1 MARYFDD
8 AFSQYL
14 QYGTAVVTAAPLTL
28 AAWFNSDD
36 TSINQDLVCI
46 TDTAGDQNYFQ
57 LTASSATRVVAVAR
71 DSAPANTATTST
83 TWSANV
89 WNHACGVFESSTSRL
104 AYLNGGGVGTNSN
117 NRTPAGLDVVS
128 IGRLSRATPANH
140 MSGRIA
146 HAAIWNA
153 ALGADEVVSLAKGF
167 VPWMI
172 RPESLVAYWP
182 IWGNSSP
189 EPDVIGGANATV
201 NGATASAAYPMLI
214 YPTRRKVFSFSAA
227 APTAKLFRQGS
238 LSGLGT
244 GGPFFHDP
252 LAR

>member
-14 QYGTAVVTAAPLTL
+14 EYGTAVVTSAPLTL

-36 TSINQDLVCI
+36 STKSQDLVCI

-57 LTASSATRVVAVAR
+57 LTANSATKVVAVAR
-71 DSAPANTATTST
+71 DSAPANTATTT
-83 TWSANV
+83 TNWSVNT
-89 WNHACGVFESSTSRL
+89 WHHACGVFESSTSRL
-104 AYLNGGGVGTNSN
+104 AYLDGGGVGTNEN

-128 IGRLSRATPANH
+128 IGRLSRASATNY

-153 ALGADEVVSLAKGF
+153 ALGADEVVSLARGF

-182 IWGNSSP
+182 IWGNQSP
-189 EPDVIGGANATV
+189 EPDIIGGANATV
-201 NGATASAAYPMLI
+201 TGATASGAFPKLI
-214 YPTRRKVFSFSAA
+214 YPTRRKTISFTAA
-227 APTAKLFRQGS
+227 AAATESQRLM
-238 LSGLGT
+238 LLGV
-244 GGPFFHDP
+244 G
-252 LAR
+252 